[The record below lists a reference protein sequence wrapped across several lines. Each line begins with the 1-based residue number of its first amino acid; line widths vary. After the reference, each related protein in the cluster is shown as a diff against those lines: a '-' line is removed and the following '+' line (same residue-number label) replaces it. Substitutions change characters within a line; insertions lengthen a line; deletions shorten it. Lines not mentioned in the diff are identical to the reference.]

1 MRGYLKLMRGRN
13 SGMHGN
19 TVACGR
25 LLPTRL
31 ASCGARL
38 RRSITSG
45 GEATTTDPETTAG
58 ALPVRLNP
66 CGASAACWNTRQK
79 PALGRHTGWP
89 HLRALAGNG
98 ASMAGGYARFGKAHT
113 GIGLRRRRGCT
124 TADKNHRCNCDGIA
138 RTERIRLDSTTSA
151 ARRQTSRHSANAK
164 RTQRP
169 SSSGT
174 RLSHWHD
181 KRRECLL

>member
-19 TVACGR
+19 TVARGR

-66 CGASAACWNTRQK
+66 CGASAVCWNTRQK

-124 TADKNHRCNCDGIA
+124 TAGKNHRCNRDGIA
-138 RTERIRLDSTTSA
+138 RTERTRLDSTTSVGKP
-151 ARRQTSRHSANAK
+151 QTSRRLANA
-164 RTQRP
+164 RRMQRP
-169 SSSGT
+169 LSSAT
-174 RLSHWHD
+174 RLLLWRD
-181 KRRECLL
+181 TPQECLL